1 MIQKIT
7 KALLP
12 VAGMGTRFLPATKCQ
27 PKEMLPVV
35 DKPVV
40 QYLVEEVVASGVNE
54 IIFIT
59 GRDKRTIEDHFDV
72 APGLERTLEESGR
85 PELAKM
91 VRDLSDLSDFAYIR
105 QKYPRGDGHAVLQA
119 RKLIDK
125 TESVLVVF
133 GDCLY
138 DSDVPTCK
146 QLIDSFEKYQ
156 ATIIGLTE
164 IPRSE
169 VSKFGVID
177 GVKIDDSHWD
187 IKKFIE
193 KPSAE
198 EAPTCI
204 VAPGKYI
211 ITPEVFDILE
221 ELDKKQSFKG
231 ELRLANAFEVMLE
244 RGSKLYGKMLEG
256 KWLDTGDK
264 FNFLKANIYMALKH
278 PEIGPKLRAHLKEL
292 NENH

>member
-1 MIQKIT
+1 MIQKIR
-7 KALLP
+7 KAILP
-12 VAGMGTRFLPATKCQ
+12 VAGLGTRFFPATKCQ
-27 PKEMLPVV
+27 PKEMLPIV

-40 QYLVEEVVASGVNE
+40 QYLVEEVVASGINE

-72 APGLERTLEESGR
+72 APGLERTLEENGK
-85 PELAKM
+85 PELAKL
-91 VRDLSDLSDFAYIR
+91 VRSLSDMADFSYIR
-105 QKYPRGDGHAVLQA
+105 QKYPRGDGHAILQA

-146 QLIDSFEKYQ
+146 QLLDSFEKFN
-156 ATIIGLTE
+156 APIIGLAE
-164 IPRSE
+164 IPKSE
-169 VSKFGVID
+169 VFRFGVID
-177 GVKIDDSHWD
+177 GVKIDDAHWE
-187 IKKFIE
+187 IKQFIE
-193 KPSAE
+193 KPSVE
-198 EAPTCI
+198 KAPTSI

-211 ITPEVFDILE
+211 ITPEVFEVLE

-231 ELRLANAFEVMLE
+231 ELRLANAFETMLE
-244 RGSKLYGKMLEG
+244 RGAKLYGRLLEG

-264 FNFLKANIYMALKH
+264 FNFLKANIHMALKH

-292 NENH
+292 K